1 MTERTRG
8 TSTSN
13 FGVSKR
19 ESHDASAFYARFSPP
34 EVSDDQTVN
43 PAGVVNQIVVG
54 DARAMTDVADNSV
67 ALVVTSPPYFA
78 GKAYEEAL
86 GEGAIPANYL
96 EYLQMLRDVFAEC
109 VRVLEPGGR
118 IAVNVANLGRRPY
131 RSLTADV
138 TAILQDDLR
147 LLLRGEVVWVKQR
160 GASGSC
166 AWGSFQ
172 RPANPVLRDVSER
185 VIIAGKG
192 RFDRAIPA
200 AKRAKAGLPSVSS
213 LTRDEFMEATLDVWE
228 MPAESAVRVGHP
240 APFPVALPERLINLY
255 TYVGDVVLD
264 PFMGSGSTAV
274 AAARTGRQ
282 YIGYDLDPTY
292 VAAAERRVVG
302 ELAAAHAAAHTSA
315 HSAAHSAAHS
325 GTGPA
330 THSGTGSA
338 TSGTGPGTGSATS
351 GTGSATSAGAVTL
364 PPGNAD
370 HLDPFTAGTAARDLA
385 RLALEA
391 AGLTQIADD
400 ATVVTGVQPTFRA
413 VAPDG
418 TVWWFEVAGGRT
430 GSRPGLQRI
439 DVLWRAIAKGAV
451 VAAHDPTQRYAV
463 LHCGMPSTASGGRA
477 LDAVC
482 GPNRPVAGLVDL
494 TAPDA
499 GARVRVLIEP

>member
-302 ELAAAHAAAHTSA
+302 ELAAAHVAT
-315 HSAAHSAAHS
+315 HSSTHA
-325 GTGPA
+325 A
-330 THSGTGSA
+330 THSGTDPGTGSA
-338 TSGTGPGTGSATS
+338 TSATS

-391 AGLTQIADD
+391 AGLTQIVDD